1 MAILLALGC
10 LVCSALN
17 DFLFKL
23 FAGRQG
29 PRGMFITVIGCVW
42 LLALLGMPVEW
53 ERNAGATVLWGM
65 VSGFFSLTANL
76 LLIEAMRRQSA
87 GICSTIYRLNLVAVV
102 IGACWLLGETLTA
115 VQSCGVVC
123 AAATVCCF
131 LSWGKSGGG
140 RAAGLGF
147 WLVLVASLL
156 RAGMGLSY
164 KYGFL
169 QGADP
174 NGVVL
179 LNSLFWIV
187 GGAAYSFCR
196 EGRPGRKPDWR
207 LLGFGVLS
215 GILVTGI
222 VFFMAAAL
230 RCGKAS
236 VVLPIAQMSFLGT
249 LGLSAAILKERL
261 DWRKCAGIGSGVLA
275 ILFLSIE
282 G

>member
-140 RAAGLGF
+140 RAAWLGF

-179 LNSLFWIV
+179 LNSLFWIA

-196 EGRPGRKPDWR
+196 EGRPGRKQDWR

>member
-10 LVCSALN
+10 LICSALN

-53 ERNAGATVLWGM
+53 ERDTGTTVLWGM
-65 VSGFFSLTANL
+65 VSGLFSLAANL

-87 GICSTIYRLNLVAVV
+87 GVCSTIFRLNLVAVV
-102 IGACWLLGETLTA
+102 IGACWLLDETLT
-115 VQSCGVVC
+115 VFQGCGVVFAV
-123 AAATVCCF
+123 AAVYCF
-131 LSWGKSGGG
+131 LSWGKGGAG
-140 RAAGLGF
+140 RAVWLGF

-169 QGADP
+169 RGADP

-179 LNSLFWIV
+179 LNSLFWIA
-187 GGAAYSFCR
+187 GGIIYSL
-196 EGRPGRKPDWR
+196 GRDGASGWKPDWR

-249 LGLSAAILKERL
+249 LGLSAAILKEKL
-261 DWRKCAGIGSGVLA
+261 DWRKCAGIGCGMLA